1 MINGIKTDKLET
13 VKTQVL
19 STPALRSDFKGVV
32 YLSQGMIHTKT
43 LINRAGRDAYIAAL
57 TTGKD
62 EVVPDMIID
71 DQQRRT

>member
-1 MINGIKTDKLET
+1 MNLYQDMIR
-13 VKTQVL
+13 Q
-19 STPALRSDFKGVV
+19 R
-32 YLSQGMIHTKT
+32 T
-43 LINRAGRDAYIAAL
+43 LMNKAGRDAYIAAL

>member
-1 MINGIKTDKLET
+1 
-13 VKTQVL
+13 V
-19 STPALRSDFKGVV
+19 
-32 YLSQGMIHTKT
+32 T
-43 LINRAGRDAYIAAL
+43 LYQDIIRQKDLMNKAGRNAYIAAL